1 MQRYEFPAVFQSE
14 CVQAESEKFFVQS
27 FLRFKL
33 FIVTFALLDSL
44 NNIEINALVA
54 EVKAGNQTAFAEVY
68 DRYSGAING
77 VIGRFIS
84 DEAIAQDVLQDT
96 FIKVWKNIRMYDD
109 TKGSFFTWMLNIA
122 RNTSIDALRKLKKE
136 GKSEIQILE
145 TTVNSSTT
153 VQQNVGTIGLRQL
166 VDRLPAEQQTMI
178 EYLYFKGY
186 TQQEVADELEIPL
199 GTVKTRS
206 RMAMAELRKWF
217 TLLILWI

>member
-1 MQRYEFPAVFQSE
+1 M
-14 CVQAESEKFFVQS
+14 
-27 FLRFKL
+27 
-33 FIVTFALLDSL
+33 LDSL
-44 NNIEINALVA
+44 NSIEISDLVQK
-54 EVKAGNQTAFAEVY
+54 VKAGDQSAFGEVY
-68 DRYSGAING
+68 DRYCGAING
-77 VIGRFIS
+77 VINRFIT

-96 FIKVWKNIRMYDD
+96 FIKVWKNILLYDD

-136 GKSEIQILE
+136 AKSEIQTLE
-145 TTVNSSTT
+145 TVVNSSVT
-153 VQQNVGTIGLRQL
+153 VQQNVSAIGLRQL

-186 TQQEVADELEIPL
+186 TQQEVADELDLPL

-206 RMAMAELRKWF
+206 RMAMMELRKWF

>member
-1 MQRYEFPAVFQSE
+1 M
-14 CVQAESEKFFVQS
+14 
-27 FLRFKL
+27 
-33 FIVTFALLDSL
+33 DSL
-44 NNIEINALVA
+44 NSIEISGLVA
-54 EVKAGNQTAFAEVY
+54 RVKAGDQNAFAEVY

-77 VIGRFIS
+77 VINRFIT

-96 FIKVWKNIRMYDD
+96 FIKVWKNIQQYDD

-136 GKSEIQILE
+136 GKSEIQTLE
-145 TTVNSSTT
+145 TVVNSSAT
-153 VQQNVGTIGLRQL
+153 VQQNVATIGLRQL

-186 TQQEVADELEIPL
+186 TQQEVADELDIPL

-206 RMAMAELRKWF
+206 RMAMMELRKWF

>member
-1 MQRYEFPAVFQSE
+1 MTSHFYLFTCQNSQF
-14 CVQAESEKFFVQS
+14 KF
-27 FLRFKL
+27 
-33 FIVTFALLDSL
+33 FIVTFVGLDSL
-44 NNIEINALVA
+44 NNIEISALVGK
-54 EVKAGNQTAFAEVY
+54 VKTGDQNAFAEVY

-77 VIGRFIS
+77 VINRFIT
-84 DEAIAQDVLQDT
+84 DADLAQDVLQDT
-96 FIKVWKNIRMYDD
+96 FIKVWKNIQMYDD

-153 VQQNVGTIGLRQL
+153 VQQNVSTIGLRQL

-206 RMAMAELRKWF
+206 RMAMMELRKWF